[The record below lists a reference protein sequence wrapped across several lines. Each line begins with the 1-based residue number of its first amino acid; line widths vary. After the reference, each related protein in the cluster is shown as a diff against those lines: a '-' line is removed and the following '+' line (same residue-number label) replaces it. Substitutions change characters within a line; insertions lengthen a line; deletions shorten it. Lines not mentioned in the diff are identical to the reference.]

1 MTNPSF
7 ITIASEIEENKSKTS
22 YKFLIVS
29 TKGSGFF
36 NYYGETLLAPQTNPY
51 RLCKTTSTSYRTVPS
66 AICQIFYE
74 LFIFC
79 DK

>member
-7 ITIASEIEENKSKTS
+7 ITIASEIQENKTKTS

-29 TKGSGFF
+29 TKGSGIF

-51 RLCKTTSTSYRTVPS
+51 RLCKITSTSYRTVSS

>member
-7 ITIASEIEENKSKTS
+7 ITIASEIQENKTKTS

-29 TKGSGFF
+29 TKGSA
-36 NYYGETLLAPQTNPY
+36 NSGETLLAPQINPY
-51 RLCKTTSTSYRTVPS
+51 RLCKTTSTSYQTVPS
-66 AICQIFYE
+66 AICQIFHE
-74 LFIFC
+74 FFIFC